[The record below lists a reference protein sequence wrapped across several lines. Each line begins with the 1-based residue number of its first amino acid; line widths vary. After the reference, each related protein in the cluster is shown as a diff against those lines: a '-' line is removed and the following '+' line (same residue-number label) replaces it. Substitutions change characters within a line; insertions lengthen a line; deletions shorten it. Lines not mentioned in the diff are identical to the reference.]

1 MTNTNKTNYFDKEVL
16 VHEVYEYL
24 YSNSILF
31 EDVCD
36 GYEVCLHDME
46 VHHEVFNTSYFYV
59 YTSDAIESLEEYG
72 TFEAIGEV
80 QDYEKDRFGE
90 LFTDLSNP
98 CDVANMLVYILGE
111 EVVKSVQDELEEWYN
126 ELEEEVRENEKELQ
140 TLFEEFCKNKA

>member
-1 MTNTNKTNYFDKEVL
+1 MTNTTNYFNTEVL

-24 YSNSILF
+24 LDNDVLFNDIHESNCIELYNI
-31 EDVCD
+31 D
-36 GYEVCLHDME
+36 L
-46 VHHEVFNTSYFYV
+46 HHELFNMETFYI

-72 TFEAIGEV
+72 TFKAIGEV

-90 LFTDLSNP
+90 LFTDLSSP

-111 EVVKSVQDELEEWYN
+111 EVVEGVQDELWEWYN
-126 ELEEEVRENEKELQ
+126 ELEEEIQEDEKQLQ